1 MTENFEFAANT
12 DGKSYYV
19 SKYKGNDRIVYIPD
33 VFNGYPVTSIGTN
46 SFLDNLAIEKILIPK
61 TIETIYSSA
70 FSGVENLKSIDFEE
84 DIKLISIGDY
94 AFYGC
99 SSLTSITIPDSVTSI
114 GDDAFRGCSSL
125 QSITLPFLGQS
136 RTSTGT
142 NAYFGYIFGSSNY
155 TGSYNANGYYIPNN
169 LKEVIITDATS
180 IGSYAF
186 SGCSS
191 LTSITIPDSVTS
203 IGNSAFRNCSS
214 LTSITIPNSVT
225 SIGDYVFYRCS
236 RLTSITI
243 PNSVTSIGQSAFS
256 GCSSITSIT
265 IPDSVTSI
273 GDTALSD

>member
-1 MTENFEFAANT
+1 MKKIYFVIIVIALFLVFGYGCSNSNSEPMTENFEFAANT

-99 SSLTSITIPDSVTSI
+99 SSLTSITIPNSV
-114 GDDAFRGCSSL
+114 
-125 QSITLPFLGQS
+125 
-136 RTSTGT
+136 
-142 NAYFGYIFGSSNY
+142 
-155 TGSYNANGYYIPNN
+155 
-169 LKEVIITDATS
+169 TS

-186 SGCSS
+186 S
-191 LTSITIPDSVTS
+191 
-203 IGNSAFRNCSS
+203 NCSK
-214 LTSITIPNSVT
+214 LTI
-225 SIGDYVFYRCS
+225 YVE
-236 RLTSITI
+236 
-243 PNSVTSIGQSAFS
+243 
-256 GCSSITSIT
+256 
-265 IPDSVTSI
+265 
-273 GDTALSD
+273 ALSKPSGWDSTWNYSNRPVVWGYNG